1 MSQKS
6 RVSDASTSPWLQVM
20 GLGVGHSEIS
30 TVNCLPL
37 PNKSC
42 FKLTPNI
49 SHVSVYFPLGTLAS
63 SDDDCKTVTIQRQLP
78 HTLYPRGNK
87 GSQMGIGGAGSRSP
101 GCQEQPRHPLSP
113 RIHPLWCHPHSPPN
127 HPHEDFLAV
136 FSQTVHVYNSFS
148 KQVLFSMT
156 RRGKS
161 PNSSAGSLVASLA
174 SSSLQHLG

>member
-63 SDDDCKTVTIQRQLP
+63 SDDDYKTVTIQRQLP

-87 GSQMGIGGAGSRSP
+87 GSQMGMGGGAQG
-101 GCQEQPRHPLSP
+101 HPAARNSHATLCP
-113 RIHPLWCHPHSPPN
+113 PEFTHFGATLTVLLTTHTRISLPCFPKPFTFIIHFQSEFC
-127 HPHEDFLAV
+127 FL
-136 FSQTVHVYNSFS
+136 
-148 KQVLFSMT
+148 
-156 RRGKS
+156 
-161 PNSSAGSLVASLA
+161 
-174 SSSLQHLG
+174 